1 MILTWNLT
9 RETQKAKKI
18 KHDVVLTNYD
28 VIVIFPIDGQFGAIQ
43 NPIPITWSIIFKF
56 SLTVIFYLAKTENRT
71 EGSLIQ
77 LSYISL
83 SKAIILAKYNTF

>member
-43 NPIPITWSIIFKF
+43 NPNSNHM
-56 SLTVIFYLAKTENRT
+56 V
-71 EGSLIQ
+71 
-77 LSYISL
+77 
-83 SKAIILAKYNTF
+83 YNF